1 MSSGSITATNLLQ
14 SEQYATL
21 DARTKDFAVAVAE
34 QRNVFVDT
42 MKAQLDELKDLHMVT
57 QTSIVDEHG
66 QSRSIFTAQ
75 LKANAEINAAEH
87 QQTRVELRDSVIL
100 EATILRKEM
109 EVLRVKI
116 QELIQDTIRYPARKA
131 WYSDTL
137 YEKMSL
143 RSKAFNAA
151 WYAKDIRLSELMV
164 RGSQVYSRREILI
177 IAVKDYSRPG

>member
-1 MSSGSITATNLLQ
+1 
-14 SEQYATL
+14 
-21 DARTKDFAVAVAE
+21 
-34 QRNVFVDT
+34 
-42 MKAQLDELKDLHMVT
+42 MKAQLDELKDLHVVT
-57 QTSIVDEHG
+57 QSSIVDEHG
-66 QSRSIFTAQ
+66 RSRSIFVAQ
-75 LKANAEINAAEH
+75 LKANAENNAAEH

-116 QELIQDTIRYPARKA
+116 QELIQDTMRYPARKA

-164 RGSQVYSRREILI
+164 SGSQVYSR
-177 IAVKDYSRPG
+177 KKY